1 MRFIVSYSLNNTRY
15 LARDKCLNRRIPS
28 RGSRDIFLPY
38 RRNVSPHKDAT
49 SSFSFLSFFLLSI
62 PPFVNTTIFSLS
74 SISPCVDTSPR
85 EIVEG
90 NCYTDSLLLFV
101 PPIKKKSIQ
110 FRRIDEGERLC
121 IRYPIS
127 LVSKLILIP
136 WNTVLFGI
144 KTIT

>member
-74 SISPCVDTSPR
+74 SISSCVDTSPR

-101 PPIKKKSIQ
+101 PPIKKKVSN
-110 FRRIDEGERLC
+110 FEGSTRGKDSV
-121 IRYPIS
+121 YD
-127 LVSKLILIP
+127 IP
-136 WNTVLFGI
+136 LASSRN
-144 KTIT
+144 

>member
-101 PPIKKKSIQ
+101 PPIKKKYPISKD
-110 FRRIDEGERLC
+110 RRGERFC

>member
-101 PPIKKKSIQ
+101 PPIKKKVSN
-110 FRRIDEGERLC
+110 FEGSTRGKDC
-121 IRYPIS
+121 VYD
-127 LVSKLILIP
+127 IP
-136 WNTVLFGI
+136 LASSRN
-144 KTIT
+144 

>member
-74 SISPCVDTSPR
+74 SILPCVDTSPR

-101 PPIKKKSIQ
+101 PPIKKKYPIS
-110 FRRIDEGERLC
+110 IDEGERFC